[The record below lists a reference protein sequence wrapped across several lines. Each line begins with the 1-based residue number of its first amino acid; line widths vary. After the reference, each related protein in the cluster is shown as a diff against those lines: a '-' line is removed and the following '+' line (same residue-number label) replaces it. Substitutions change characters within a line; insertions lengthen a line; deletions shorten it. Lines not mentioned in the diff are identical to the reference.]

1 MPELAVAPEPVV
13 SDDVSL
19 PLPELSQRP
28 PRNQMLDAARGLG
41 CMAVIWVHT
50 VIDSPQLARS
60 AGLSRF
66 GTPFFALA
74 AIFFLLTGLSTK
86 ASAGWGSYALQRFKR
101 LYVPFLAWSVIYLLL
116 RTGKRT
122 LLTTD
127 GLVKLDSAR
136 LLLGTARHLWFLPF
150 ILMACIAIYPLRNVL
165 PRLKWGRV
173 PLAAAF
179 FTAGVV
185 IALIRC
191 PEIPRVEPYIGRWY
205 MNAWMFVPALLWG
218 IALAAIYPLLPRT
231 LKATPLIT
239 MVGLTILIGSSI
251 WLWFASQVPFVDTRS
266 VPALPRNLSGFG
278 LLLIALYPWRS
289 SLLLPLAAF
298 GRTTYGIYLVH
309 LLFVDP
315 LQLIAKR
322 AHLGRHWW
330 LDLPTFIL
338 SVIFS
343 YLLVRLLR
351 MWKVTALLI
360 P

>member
-1 MPELAVAPEPVV
+1 MPELAVAPQPLV
-13 SDDVSL
+13 SGDESL
-19 PLPELSQRP
+19 PLAAPAVRP

-41 CMAVIWVHT
+41 CIAVIWVHT

-86 ASAGWGSYALQRFKR
+86 ASANWGSYALGRFKR
-101 LYVPFLAWSVIYLLL
+101 IYIPFVVWSAIYLLL
-116 RTGKRT
+116 RIGKRT

-127 GLVKLDSAR
+127 GLVKLDTAR

-150 ILMACIAIYPLRNVL
+150 ILMACIAIYPLRYVL
-165 PRLKWGRV
+165 PRLRFGRV
-173 PLAAAF
+173 VMAIAF
-179 FTAGVV
+179 FTAGVIV
-185 IALIRC
+185 ARIRC
-191 PEIPRVEPYIGRWY
+191 PDIPKIEPYIGRWY

-218 IALAAIYPLLPRT
+218 IALAAIHPLLPKM
-231 LKATPLIT
+231 LKGTPLIA
-239 MVGLTILIGSSI
+239 VIGLTILISSGI
-251 WLWFASQVPFVDTRS
+251 WLWFGSEIPFVDTRS
-266 VPALPRNLSGFG
+266 VPSLPRNLSGLG
-278 LLLIALYPWRS
+278 LLLIALYPAKNP
-289 SLLLPLAAF
+289 LLNPFAAF

-315 LQLIAKR
+315 LQLIARR

-330 LDLPTFIL
+330 LDIPTFML

-351 MWKVTALLI
+351 TWKVTAVLV